1 MRAIIEFGKNWYR
14 DAADELRRA
23 DPLLMGAAFAYNS
36 LFAVVPLALAFVS
49 TLTLFDRTQ
58 EVLENTYAFLE
69 EALPPDIAEFLTQIL
84 MESVASVENNRAAI
98 IIVTMLIALW
108 SGSRAVYTVQKA
120 LRLVEDPDVE
130 IGYVQMRSTGI
141 LVTVGAGVGIVVAYI
156 AAIFGT
162 RIFARI
168 ESWIPGGGFGLTYVV
183 LMAVALVWVF
193 VLLFSIYR
201 WGAPTPVR
209 LPAATALLVTVIIGV
224 GTWGALNIIPADSA
238 ASIAVFGSIGI
249 ILFWLYAVGVV
260 VVGAPIAIGSL
271 LSVLE
276 AEKQR

>member
-209 LPAATALLVTVIIGV
+209 LPAATALLVTVIIGI
-224 GTWGALNIIPADSA
+224 GTWGALNIIPTDSA

>member
-49 TLTLFDRTQ
+49 TLTLFDKTQ

-98 IIVTMLIALW
+98 IIVTVLIALW

>member
-84 MESVASVENNRAAI
+84 MESIASVENNRAAI

>member
-1 MRAIIEFGKNWYR
+1 MRAIIEFGKNWYL

-49 TLTLFDRTQ
+49 TLTLFDKTQ

-98 IIVTMLIALW
+98 IIVTVLIALW

-130 IGYVQMRSTGI
+130 IGYVRMRSTGI
-141 LVTVGAGVGIVVAYI
+141 LVTVGAGVGVVVAYI

-209 LPAATALLVTVIIGV
+209 VPAVTALLVTVIIGV
-224 GTWGALNIIPADSA
+224 GTWGAANIIPADSA